1 MSAERSG
8 PGDVVV
14 ERGVWLAF
22 TARRVAVHEFDGRDT
37 HAAVLQPDEVL
48 DPQWREEIDEAPAAW
63 FLTHLQRSASGV
75 DVRRTV
81 SDDHARLHGGG
92 SPPTVEWAIR
102 LERRRSIAGDRS
114 GPEGATGLT
123 AGRAAFAGL
132 RVDHEEL
139 VDQSALGQGEQ
150 VTAPSTTTAPRLA
163 PLYAAGFVTAFGAN
177 GIAAAVGGEH
187 LELGLTLAWLGLFLA
202 LYDVAELVLKPVF
215 GALSDRI
222 GPRPVIV
229 GGLVVFAAASLIG
242 VFGTGPLW
250 LGLARLLQGAG
261 ASAFSPASSAAV
273 ARLVPAHRR
282 GTYFGRYGSWKGLGY
297 AGGPV
302 IGALVVQFGSTQWLF
317 GILVVMA
324 LVTAVAVLIAVEPI
338 EPLPRQR
345 ATLAVMVRAATDR
358 RFLTPVVVLAVG
370 SAAIGALTGMLPAL
384 GTEIGI
390 PLLVSSLAVAVLAV
404 TSSLVQPVAGRLH
417 DAGRLGTGVAG
428 VAGTAAVAAAF
439 LVVAVAPSAVA
450 VFIAALLAGAGVA
463 TLTPVAFAHLAG
475 TTPPDRLG
483 RTMGS
488 AELGRETGDAVG
500 PLVVGGVGSA
510 IGLPFGFAAFAVV
523 ALVGTLVASRSP
535 SRTAAAQDA

>member
-1 MSAERSG
+1 M
-8 PGDVVV
+8 
-14 ERGVWLAF
+14 
-22 TARRVAVHEFDGRDT
+22 TA
-37 HAAVLQPDEVL
+37 
-48 DPQWREEIDEAPAAW
+48 
-63 FLTHLQRSASGV
+63 S
-75 DVRRTV
+75 
-81 SDDHARLHGGG
+81 
-92 SPPTVEWAIR
+92 
-102 LERRRSIAGDRS
+102 
-114 GPEGATGLT
+114 
-123 AGRAAFAGL
+123 
-132 RVDHEEL
+132 
-139 VDQSALGQGEQ
+139 
-150 VTAPSTTTAPRLA
+150 STTTAPRLA

-215 GALSDRI
+215 GAVSDRI

-242 VFGTGPLW
+242 VFGTGPFW

-324 LVTAVAVLIAVEPI
+324 LVTAVAVLVAVEPI
-338 EPLPRQR
+338 VPLPRQR

-358 RFLTPVVVLAVG
+358 QFLIPVVVLAVG

-384 GTEIGI
+384 GTEVGI
-390 PLLVSSLAVAVLAV
+390 PLLVSTLAVAVLAV

-500 PLVVGGVGSA
+500 ATRRRWCRQRDRAAVRVRGLRGGGARRDARGIAAAVEDQLGTGRVGDRRTPSGATRTGQR
-510 IGLPFGFAAFAVV
+510 
-523 ALVGTLVASRSP
+523 TP
-535 SRTAAAQDA
+535 SRTHRSDVDDRGGQRPSEPPRARAARRTRRRAATTTRRPR